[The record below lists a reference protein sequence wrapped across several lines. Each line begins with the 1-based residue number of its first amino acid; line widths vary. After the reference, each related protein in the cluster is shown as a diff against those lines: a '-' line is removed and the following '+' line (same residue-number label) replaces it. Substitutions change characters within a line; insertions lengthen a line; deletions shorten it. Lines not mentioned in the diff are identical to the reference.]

1 MKKFILASVIII
13 MVLGLTQSCLA
24 EKKWGIGLG
33 THYKDNCLSYV
44 ASFRTNVGLIML
56 DSSLDY
62 CPPTDEISYV
72 LTPRISLFVNILGTR
87 IYAGA
92 GIEKSYIQWTSGTSE
107 WSNLVYIL
115 QGGWEIFHLG
125 AVSLSLDAQYELP
138 VSPLQTININP
149 ESITFGA
156 RLFLYF

>member
-13 MVLGLTQSCLA
+13 MILGLTQSCLA

-33 THYKDNCLSYV
+33 THYKDSYSSYV
-44 ASFRTNVGLIML
+44 ASLRIGTGWIML
-56 DSSLDY
+56 DASLDY

-87 IYAGA
+87 FYAGS
-92 GIEKSYIQWTSGTSE
+92 GIEISYTSGTSE

-115 QGGWEIFHLG
+115 QGGWEIFRLG

-156 RLFLYF
+156 RLFFYF

>member
-33 THYKDNCLSYV
+33 AHYKNNCLSYV
-44 ASFRTNVGLIML
+44 ASFRTKVGLIMI

-62 CPPTDEISYV
+62 CPPMDEISYV
-72 LTPRISLFVNILGTR
+72 LTPRISFLVNILGTR
-87 IYAGA
+87 IYAGS
-92 GIEKSYIQWTSGTSE
+92 GIEISYTSGTSE
-107 WSNLVYIL
+107 WSNLVYLL
-115 QGGWEIFHLG
+115 QGGWEIFRLG

-156 RLFLYF
+156 RLFFYF